1 MIFRFKEKDYTGA
14 TAMEIVRKLEMDT
27 KNYPF
32 RGQSTRQFLLWSLN
46 RLGNNLPP
54 RELHLSTR
62 LEDETLALSYLHLC
76 DEYGAG
82 KFIRMPLKFT
92 QQMSN
97 LNK

>member
-1 MIFRFKEKDYTGA
+1 MIYRFREKDYTGA
-14 TAMEIVRKLEMDT
+14 TALEIVRKLEMDT

-32 RGQSTRQFLLWSLN
+32 RGQPIRHFLLWSLN

-82 KFIRMPLKFT
+82 KIIRMPLKFT
-92 QQMSN
+92 QSISS
-97 LNK
+97 LKK